1 MDRKMRYKAAI
12 FDLDGTLVD
21 SLTDLADATNYAL
34 AMFGQPC
41 RNLQTF
47 RQMVGEGTKT
57 LISRALEPDKQHFL
71 EKVLEK
77 MREKYAKICLNKTK
91 PYKGLPQVIGELAK
105 KSVKLA
111 VLTNKDQKMAERIVN
126 YFFDSYF
133 DIIAGA
139 TASIAVKPDPTQT
152 LQIVD
157 KFKLKPQE
165 AVFIGDSNIDM
176 QTAKT
181 CKMFAVGVSW
191 GLGSIEEL
199 KENGADIIIDR
210 SKKLLEIFN

>member
-1 MDRKMRYKAAI
+1 
-12 FDLDGTLVD
+12 
-21 SLTDLADATNYAL
+21 
-34 AMFGQPC
+34 
-41 RNLQTF
+41 
-47 RQMVGEGTKT
+47 MVGEGTKT

-77 MREKYAKICLNKTK
+77 MRGKYAKICLNKTK